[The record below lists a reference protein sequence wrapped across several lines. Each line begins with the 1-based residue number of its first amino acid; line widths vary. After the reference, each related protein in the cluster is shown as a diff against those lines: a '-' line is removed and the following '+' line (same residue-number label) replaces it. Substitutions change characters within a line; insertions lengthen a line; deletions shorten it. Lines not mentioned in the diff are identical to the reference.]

1 MYESILIPV
10 DNSKDSKLAED
21 IGVEIAKSFGSKI
34 TALHVY
40 SGVFH
45 ENRFRI
51 LEDYLPEDY
60 KKDEILEYQ
69 RKIHSVLISRGLE
82 IISYAYM
89 KNLREKCKKFGI
101 IFKEKVI
108 DGKNSDKII
117 EEARNHDLTVIGAQG
132 LGNVNGSLRL
142 GSNSRRV
149 LRHVNKDILIAKSHP
164 SFEKI
169 FVCID
174 GSKYSY
180 EALEKAVK
188 IAKVFNSELKLLSC
202 YDPVLHRTVFS
213 ELVNVLSEEEGKLFR
228 FKEQEKLHNE
238 IIDRGLER
246 LYEGYLEKGLK
257 IVKEHGLKADA
268 ELLSGKPYYEICKKA
283 VEEGPNLI
291 VLSRFGMHKGKY
303 AEIGSNAENIAELA
317 NTNVLIVGASGKKE
331 NAVEKAEAVEQQKEE
346 KIVWSEDAKKRLER
360 IPPFAKPMA
369 MLAIERY
376 AREKGYNVITPEVI
390 EEAKKIFKIS
400 SS

>member
-1 MYESILIPV
+1 MYRSILIPV
-10 DNSKDSKLAED
+10 DNSKNSKLAED
-21 IGVEIAKSFGSKI
+21 IGVELARVFGSKI
-34 TALHVY
+34 TAFHVY
-40 SGVFH
+40 SGKFH
-45 ENRFRI
+45 EFRFKV
-51 LEDYLPEDY
+51 LEDYLPENY
-60 KKDEILEYQ
+60 KKEDVLEYQ
-69 RKIHSVLISRGLE
+69 RKIHAVLISRGLE
-82 IISYAYM
+82 LISYAYM
-89 KNLREKCKKFGI
+89 RKLREKCQKYGI
-101 IFKEKVI
+101 KYEEKIV

-149 LRHVNKDILIAKSHP
+149 LRHVNKDILIVKSHP
-164 SFEKI
+164 SFKKI

-174 GSKYSY
+174 GSRYSY
-180 EALEKAVK
+180 EALKKAVK

-213 ELVNVLSEEEGKLFR
+213 SLVNVLSEEEGKLFR

-246 LYEGYLEKGLK
+246 LYEGYLEKGLE
-257 IVKEHGLKADA
+257 IVREHGLKADA
-268 ELLSGKPYYEICKKA
+268 ELLSGKPYHEICKKA

-291 VLSRFGMHKGKY
+291 VLSRFGMHRGKY

-317 NTNVLIVGASGKKE
+317 NTNVLIVSSSEKNG
-331 NAVEKAEAVEQQKEE
+331 VEKADGEEQQKEE
-346 KIVWSEDAKKRLER
+346 KIVWSESAKKRLER
-360 IPPFAKPMA
+360 IPPFARPMA

-376 AREKGYNVITPEVI
+376 AREKGYKVITQEVI
-390 EEAKKIFKIS
+390 EEAKKRFGM
-400 SS
+400 